1 VIDLRTA
8 EECEASA
15 VAPLLARWAYEA
27 GAPYEEWRFGGEA
40 PARAILK
47 EWVFRPSSEV
57 AARRWIIAFRE
68 EEPVGGYAAML
79 GTELATARR
88 SDLLA
93 LAGSAG
99 DKAALRDRLA
109 AVSDLFLPVEANEL
123 YLGRI
128 AVEKAVRGLGIGTQL
143 MSAVI
148 GDAVRIGATAVRLDV
163 SADNRPAI
171 ALNRSAGFETVSEQA
186 SERAGLS
193 YLAMRRTV

>member
-1 VIDLRTA
+1 VIAIRPADER
-8 EECEASA
+8 EASA
-15 VAPLLARWAYEA
+15 IAPLLARWAYEA

-40 PARAILK
+40 QARAVLE
-47 EWVFRPSSEV
+47 EWVLRPSSEV
-57 AARRWIIAFRE
+57 AARRWKIAFRE
-68 EEPVGGYAAML
+68 EDTVGGYAAML

-109 AVSDLFLPVEANEL
+109 AVSDLFPPVDANDL

-128 AVEKAVRGLGIGTQL
+128 AVERAVRGLGVGTQL

-148 GDAVRIGATAVRLDV
+148 ADAVRLGATAIRIDV

-193 YLAMRRTV
+193 YFTMSRTL